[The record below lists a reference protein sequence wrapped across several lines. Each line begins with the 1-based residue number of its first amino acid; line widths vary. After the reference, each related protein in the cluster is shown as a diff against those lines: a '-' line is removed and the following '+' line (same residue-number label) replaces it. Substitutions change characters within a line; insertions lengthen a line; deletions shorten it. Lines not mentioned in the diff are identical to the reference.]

1 MNVAVNLHILLV
13 QVPREH
19 FLNQAHI
26 DRDGEGRVG
35 HTVQWE
41 EWVETTVL
49 AVRMFRSQRVA
60 FYLIGH
66 FWLRMSLIFLV
77 K

>member
-1 MNVAVNLHILLV
+1 MAVNLHILLV

-35 HTVQWE
+35 HTVGGMGRDHC
-41 EWVETTVL
+41 L
-49 AVRMFRSQRVA
+49 GSQDV
-60 FYLIGH
+60 
-66 FWLRMSLIFLV
+66 
-77 K
+77 